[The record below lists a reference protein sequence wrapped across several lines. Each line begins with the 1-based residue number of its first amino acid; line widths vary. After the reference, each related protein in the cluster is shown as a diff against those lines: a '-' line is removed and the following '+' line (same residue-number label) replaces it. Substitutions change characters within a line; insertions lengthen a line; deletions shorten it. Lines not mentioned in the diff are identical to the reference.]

1 MASHRPFPLEPRTLE
16 RLDRSGQEF
25 LAEFFSRE
33 AARHPE
39 NLEALAELAH
49 VLTRL
54 GRLREGLA
62 VDEELAR
69 LAPENP
75 TVHYNLA
82 CSLALLGDPE
92 RALGELER
100 AIGLGYDDLPHLLDD
115 PDLAALRED
124 PRFRE
129 MVLRLEKSGD

>member
-1 MASHRPFPLEPRTLE
+1 MASHPPFELEPRTLE
-16 RLDRSGQEF
+16 RLEQSGQEF

-39 NLEALAELAH
+39 NLDALAELAH

-54 GRLREGLA
+54 GRLEEGLA

-82 CSLALLGDPE
+82 CSLALLREPE
-92 RALGELER
+92 RALEALER
-100 AIGLGYDDLPHLLDD
+100 AVGLGYDDLPHLLDD
-115 PDLAALRED
+115 ADLASLRKE

-129 MVLRLEKSGD
+129 LVTRLEKTGG